1 MIQQP
6 TKRAAARRGVGTSI
20 YPRLSH
26 SRDDERPMQQCNN
39 RTTDDAE
46 LPTMQQQT
54 KRAVARRGVGTSIY
68 PRLTP
73 RRRILI
79 AWGITK

>member
-6 TKRAAARRGVGTSI
+6 TKRAA
-20 YPRLSH
+20 
-26 SRDDERPMQQCNN
+26 
-39 RTTDDAE
+39 
-46 LPTMQQQT
+46 
-54 KRAVARRGVGTSIY
+54 ARRGVGTSIY